1 MSERRPHGETQQRI
15 LEYIRE
21 YQKVNGYPP
30 SVREIGKA
38 VGLKSTST
46 VQGHLDRLEK
56 KGMIHRDS
64 SRPRTLDLTDSP
76 RNTSQRLPVIGKIAA
91 GSPILAEEYVE
102 DYLCIPDSL
111 LGDGEHFILAVRG
124 ESMINAGIM
133 DGDYVV
139 IRKQNEVMNG
149 EIAVAMIDGEATL
162 KRYYHEQH
170 GIVRLQPENSTMA
183 PILVKQ
189 DDVAVLGKACVIY
202 RKLD

>member
-1 MSERRPHGETQQRI
+1 M
-15 LEYIRE
+15 
-21 YQKVNGYPP
+21 
-30 SVREIGKA
+30 
-38 VGLKSTST
+38 
-46 VQGHLDRLEK
+46 
-56 KGMIHRDS
+56 
-64 SRPRTLDLTDSP
+64 P

-139 IRKQNEVMNG
+139 IRRQNEVMNG

-162 KRYYHEQH
+162 KRYYHEH
-170 GIVRLQPENSTMA
+170 RGIVRLQPENNAMS
-183 PILVKQ
+183 PILAKES
-189 DDVAVLGKACVIY
+189 DVTVLGKACVIY
-202 RKLD
+202 RKID

>member
-1 MSERRPHGETQQRI
+1 MKPNIEIRKFIVLTVLAMVAYGCDVRP
-15 LEYIRE
+15 
-21 YQKVNGYPP
+21 
-30 SVREIGKA
+30 
-38 VGLKSTST
+38 
-46 VQGHLDRLEK
+46 
-56 KGMIHRDS
+56 
-64 SRPRTLDLTDSP
+64 
-76 RNTSQRLPVIGKIAA
+76 
-91 GSPILAEEYVE
+91 AEEYVE

-133 DGDYVV
+133 DGDYVI
-139 IRKQNEVMNG
+139 IRRQNEVMNG
-149 EIAVAMIDGEATL
+149 EIAVAIIDGEATL